1 MRATN
6 NERKEKFQK
15 LAREFSQMSEEARAQ
30 IAEKMPLVFTI
41 DGRALS
47 ERNSVLLQMQTIKP
61 VTIVGGF
68 NQWRN
73 SGRQVRSGEKALY
86 MLAPSIKKTK
96 EGLEDT
102 YFVSVAVFDV
112 SQTDSTGEETVTEY
126 LSE

>member
-15 LAREFSQMSEEARAQ
+15 LAREFSQMSEEQREQ

-41 DGRALS
+41 EGKALS
-47 ERNSVLLQMQTIKP
+47 QRNSVLLQMQTVKP
-61 VTIVGGF
+61 VTIVGGY
-68 NQWRN
+68 NQWR
-73 SGRQVRSGEKALY
+73 SAGRQVRAGEKALY
-86 MLAPSIKKTK
+86 MLAPSTRQTK

-112 SQTDSTGEETVTEY
+112 AQTDATGETVTEY